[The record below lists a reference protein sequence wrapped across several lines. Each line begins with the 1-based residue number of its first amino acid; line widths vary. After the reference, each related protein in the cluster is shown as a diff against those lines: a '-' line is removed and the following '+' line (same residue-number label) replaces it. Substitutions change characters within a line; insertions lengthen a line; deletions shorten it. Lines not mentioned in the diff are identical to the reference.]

1 MSAARRLP
9 TLGRRLVLHMI
20 TALVLGWLIASF
32 GIVWVAAHFM
42 QRAYDRGLVED
53 ALLVAE
59 RVLADPSSASGLS
72 LKLTPAE
79 LSSVL
84 FDTTESIYFL
94 VRSAGGQF
102 VAGHPG
108 LAALPDADEPL
119 PYFVERSFDGAPV
132 RLATILKQGP
142 RPFYV
147 TVGQT
152 TAGRDA
158 MLLQL
163 VAATLLP
170 LGVVLVVLV
179 FGIQRLVGA
188 DLAPLVRLERDLLQ
202 RDARDLAPV
211 HVESKVRDFVR
222 LGESFNSLLATIR
235 RAVVAQREFAGNIAH
250 ELRTPLSGIRALAEF
265 GLRDGGKPVMKEQLE
280 EIIRTQDK
288 ASRLVDQLLALAF
301 AEEVSG
307 TLKREPVRLDI
318 VVREALLRFI
328 ARTDAQG
335 IDLGAS
341 GLDAP
346 VEVLG
351 NAALLEGVVNN
362 LLDNACRHAFGS
374 SPVGQPQLTVS
385 VEAKE
390 GSAGAAS
397 RVKLSVIDNGI
408 GLPEARRADMM
419 QRWRRT
425 SREPLLREGAGL
437 GLAIVSEYAR
447 LLGARLSLHAGPD
460 GTGLSVSI
468 ELDRA

>member
-1 MSAARRLP
+1 M
-9 TLGRRLVLHMI
+9 V

-59 RVLADPSSASGLS
+59 RVLSDPSTASGLS
-72 LKLTPAE
+72 LKLTGTE
-79 LSSVL
+79 LNSVL

-94 VRSAGGQF
+94 VRSTGGQF

-108 LAALPDADEPL
+108 LAGVPDADEPL
-119 PYFVERSFDGAPV
+119 PHFVEKSFDGSPV
-132 RLATILKQGP
+132 RLATIRREGP
-142 RPFYV
+142 VPFYV

-152 TAGRDA
+152 TIGRDA

-163 VAATLLP
+163 IAATLLP
-170 LGVVLVVLV
+170 LGVVLIVLV

-202 RDARDLAPV
+202 RDARDLSPV
-211 HVESKVRDFVR
+211 QVESKVRDFVR
-222 LGESFNSLLATIR
+222 LGDSFNSLLATIR

-307 TLKREPVRLDI
+307 TLKREPVRLDS
-318 VVREALLRFI
+318 VVREAMLRFI
-328 ARTDAQG
+328 PRADAQG

-341 GLDAP
+341 GLDEP
-346 VEVLG
+346 IEVLG

-362 LLDNACRHAFGS
+362 LLDNACRHALGVPPS
-374 SPVGQPQLTVS
+374 ASPLQVTVS
-385 VEAKE
+385 IDAKAE
-390 GSAGAAS
+390 GGGTAA
-397 RVKLSVIDNGI
+397 RVTLAVTDNGV
-408 GLPEARRADMM
+408 GLPESRRAEMM

-425 SREPLLREGAGL
+425 SREPMLREGAGL

-468 ELDRA
+468 ELDCA

>member
-1 MSAARRLP
+1 MSAARSLP
-9 TLGRRLVLHMI
+9 TLGRRLVLHMV

-32 GIVWVAAHFM
+32 GIVWVAAHFL

-59 RVLADPSSASGLS
+59 RVVEDPGTASGLS
-72 LKLTPAE
+72 LRLTATE
-79 LSSVL
+79 LRSVL
-84 FDTTESIYFL
+84 FDTTESIYFM
-94 VRSAGGQF
+94 VRAAGGQF

-108 LAALPDADEPL
+108 LAAPPEAGALLPQ
-119 PYFVERSFDGAPV
+119 FVEKKFDGAQV
-132 RLATILKQGP
+132 RLATILKQGLV
-142 RPFYV
+142 PFYV

-152 TAGRDA
+152 TVGRDA

-163 VAATLLP
+163 IAATLVP
-170 LGVVLVVLV
+170 LAVLLAVLV
-179 FGIQRLVGA
+179 FGIRRLVGA

-211 HVESKVRDFVR
+211 HVDSKVRDFVR

-265 GLRDGGKPVMKEQLE
+265 GLRNGGQPVMKEQLQ

-307 TLKREPVRLDI
+307 TLKREAVRLDV

-341 GLDAP
+341 GLDEP
-346 VEVLG
+346 ISVLG

-362 LLDNACRHAFGS
+362 LLDNACRHAFGAS
-374 SPVGQPQLTVS
+374 YAGQPLVTVS
-385 VEAKE
+385 IEATPA
-390 GSAGAAS
+390 GAGAAAK
-397 RVKLSVIDNGI
+397 VTLAVIDNGV
-408 GLPEARRADMM
+408 GLPGARRAEMM

-425 SREPLLREGAGL
+425 SREPMLREGAGL

-447 LLGARLSLHAGPD
+447 LLGARLSLQAGPD
-460 GTGLSVSI
+460 GTGLSVGI

>member
-1 MSAARRLP
+1 
-9 TLGRRLVLHMI
+9 
-20 TALVLGWLIASF
+20 
-32 GIVWVAAHFM
+32 
-42 QRAYDRGLVED
+42 
-53 ALLVAE
+53 
-59 RVLADPSSASGLS
+59 
-72 LKLTPAE
+72 
-79 LSSVL
+79 
-84 FDTTESIYFL
+84 
-94 VRSAGGQF
+94 
-102 VAGHPG
+102 
-108 LAALPDADEPL
+108 L
-119 PYFVERSFDGAPV
+119 PYFVERSFEGAPV
-132 RLATILKQGP
+132 RLATILKQSP
-142 RPFYV
+142 LPFYV

-152 TAGRDA
+152 TIGRDA

-374 SPVGQPQLTVS
+374 SPGGQPQLTVS

-390 GSAGAAS
+390 GGAGTGA
-397 RVKLSVIDNGI
+397 RVTLSVIDNGI
-408 GLPEARRADMM
+408 GLPETRRADMM

-425 SREPLLREGAGL
+425 SREPMLREGAGL